1 MKGYIRQKY
10 KVYISQRR
18 ISTALQMEAPQYH
31 QRRQTNFG
39 PKHVTAIDGHS
50 RFVLCGVTMSVK
62 NNQKIH
68 EKVYRYIYHIILWF
82 QKHISKKIII

>member
-1 MKGYIRQKY
+1 MA
-10 KVYISQRR
+10 
-18 ISTALQMEAPQYH
+18 TPQYH

-39 PKHVTAIDGHS
+39 HKLHINQNEKLALYGVTHITAIDGNS

-62 NNQKIH
+62 NNQKVY
-68 EKVYRYIYHIILWF
+68 EKVYRYIYHILLWF